1 MKFYISSRVKHKEEV
16 RRVADLLKKKGYKNT
31 LDWTKYE
38 GLKPYDSNK
47 ERSKE
52 FSLKVERA
60 INECDLFILI
70 SDEMGTGMHTELG
83 IAMQRALQEGAPKIY
98 IIGNYL
104 SRSVFYF
111 HPVINKANKIE
122 EILDIL

>member
-1 MKFYISSRVKHKEEV
+1 
-16 RRVADLLKKKGYKNT
+16 
-31 LDWTKYE
+31 
-38 GLKPYDSNK
+38 
-47 ERSKE
+47 
-52 FSLKVERA
+52 
-60 INECDLFILI
+60 
-70 SDEMGTGMHTELG
+70 MHTELG